1 MREGTH
7 LLGKTSS
14 RLGGGEEEDEDE
26 PWVADT
32 RLRQKPRR
40 RPASSRLI
48 PMCAFLPAGSCCGS
62 LRSARQG
69 ATHRDSNT
77 QDTAYM

>member
-40 RPASSRLI
+40 MPASSRLI
-48 PMCAFLPAGSCCGS
+48 PM
-62 LRSARQG
+62 
-69 ATHRDSNT
+69 
-77 QDTAYM
+77 

>member
-1 MREGTH
+1 
-7 LLGKTSS
+7 LVGKTSS
-14 RLGGGEEEDEDE
+14 RLGGGEEEDEE
-26 PWVADT
+26 EEAWVAET

-48 PMCAFLPAGSCCGS
+48 PMCAFLPAGSSCSRSGW
-62 LRSARQG
+62 LRSPRQG

-77 QDTAYM
+77 QATAGM